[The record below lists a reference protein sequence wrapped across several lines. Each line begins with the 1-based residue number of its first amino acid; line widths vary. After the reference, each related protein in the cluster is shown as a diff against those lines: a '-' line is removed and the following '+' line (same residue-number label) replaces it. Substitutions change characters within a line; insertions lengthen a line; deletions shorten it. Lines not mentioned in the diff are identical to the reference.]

1 MIKAEIVAHSKTKQG
16 HEVISYVLDYPI
28 IIHAEVMTHRMFSR
42 NAASAR
48 AIPYLK
54 YRDTIKENLFIPK
67 AWQKA
72 HSGMQGTEYLS
83 HEEQIL
89 CNDIW
94 ENAFEFAVD
103 HADQLVLGQKATK
116 QLANRLLHPFA
127 YIRVLVTTGV
137 DEGLKNF
144 FELRNHPDAEIH
156 IQELAQKMQQEY
168 LISTPTQLAPG
179 GWHYPFK
186 REVAKTFV
194 DSLDTVGQVRY
205 FMDNVDLP
213 EFKETL
219 IKIATGM
226 AARTSYTLFPEE
238 RGLETYVRIH
248 DKMVS
253 SVPFHAS
260 PFEHSLRA
268 MTEGEYEMF
277 MKSRIVYDTEIDGY
291 AQKVEYGW
299 CDNFR
304 GLISYRYMLAN
315 NLPII
320 R

>member
-16 HEVISYVLDYPI
+16 HELISYVLDYPI

-54 YRDTIKENLFIPK
+54 YRDTLAENLFIPK
-67 AWQKA
+67 AWQKN

-83 HEEQIL
+83 KEEQKL
-89 CNDIW
+89 CDDIW
-94 ENAFEFAVD
+94 KSAFGYAVD
-103 HADQLVLGQKATK
+103 HADQLVLGQEATK

-144 FELRNHPDAEIH
+144 FELRNHEDAEIH

-168 LISTPTQLAPG
+168 LISTPSQLQPG

-186 REVAKTFV
+186 REVAKAFI
-194 DSLDTVGQVRY
+194 DSLNTVEQVRH
-205 FMDNVDLP
+205 FMDNTQLP

-238 RGLETYVRIH
+238 RGSETYIRIH
-248 DKMVS
+248 DKMVN

-260 PFEHSLRA
+260 PFEHSLRS
-268 MTEGEYEMF
+268 MTDEEYELF
-277 MKSRIVYDTEIDGY
+277 VKVRMKADYPGGNSYVVSE
-291 AQKVEYGW
+291 KGW

-304 GLISYRYMLAN
+304 GAISYRYLLAN
-315 NLPII
+315 NLNIAG
-320 R
+320 